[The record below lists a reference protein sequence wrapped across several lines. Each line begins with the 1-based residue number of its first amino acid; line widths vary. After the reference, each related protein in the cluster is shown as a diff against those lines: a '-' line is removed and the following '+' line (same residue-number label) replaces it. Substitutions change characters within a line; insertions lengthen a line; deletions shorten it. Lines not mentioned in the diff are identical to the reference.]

1 MQLKQAACLMIPVMA
16 SSNFKPA
23 IVQIGN
29 VPSSSPKIN
38 PQFTGEHSSKCG
50 TK

>member
-1 MQLKQAACLMIPVMA
+1 VAKDHLQLTQQLKQAACLMIPVMA

-29 VPSSSPKIN
+29 VP
-38 PQFTGEHSSKCG
+38 
-50 TK
+50 